1 MLIGLIGLLQF
12 VLHEVTVAERAPYLA
27 VVRLE
32 AEYALEIVDSLETCG
47 RDRSQGVR
55 AIGHRVWGVTRVGPS
70 SRYAEAEGARAIIVW
85 LSRRR

>member
-32 AEYALEIVDSLETCG
+32 AEYALEIVDSLET
-47 RDRSQGVR
+47 
-55 AIGHRVWGVTRVGPS
+55 AL
-70 SRYAEAEGARAIIVW
+70 AERMSG
-85 LSRRR
+85 